1 MSMTEE
7 QAKQFLAVQK
17 MILERVSVAE
27 IILICFAVLAGLC
40 IIVFV
45 ILAITM

>member
-27 IILICFAVLAGLC
+27 IILICFAALVGLC
-40 IIVFV
+40 IIGVA
-45 ILAITM
+45 ILAFT